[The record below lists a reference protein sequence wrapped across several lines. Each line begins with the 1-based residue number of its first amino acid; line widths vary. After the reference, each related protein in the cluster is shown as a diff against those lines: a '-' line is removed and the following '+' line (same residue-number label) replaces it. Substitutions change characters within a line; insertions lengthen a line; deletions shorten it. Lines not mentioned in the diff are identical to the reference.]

1 MSLGFENVDKKT
13 LNSYTKKSEKKVEMK
28 KRLTCVG
35 AFWHASLLE
44 QKTHL
49 ASIMSLSGNDAL
61 KLSGAMMVTF

>member
-28 KRLTCVG
+28 KRLVS

>member
-1 MSLGFENVDKKT
+1 MWTKNVF
-13 LNSYTKKSEKKVEMK
+13 TKKSEKKVEMK
-28 KRLTCVG
+28 KLLLVS

-49 ASIMSLSGNDAL
+49 AIIMSLSGNDAL

>member
-1 MSLGFENVDKKT
+1 MSLGFENVDKENPK
-13 LNSYTKKSEKKVEMK
+13 LVYEKKWK
-28 KRLTCVG
+28 KGRNEEAPYLS
-35 AFWHASLLE
+35 AFWHASLVE

>member
-28 KRLTCVG
+28 KLLLVS
-35 AFWHASLLE
+35 AFWHSSLLE

-61 KLSGAMMVTF
+61 KLSGAMMV